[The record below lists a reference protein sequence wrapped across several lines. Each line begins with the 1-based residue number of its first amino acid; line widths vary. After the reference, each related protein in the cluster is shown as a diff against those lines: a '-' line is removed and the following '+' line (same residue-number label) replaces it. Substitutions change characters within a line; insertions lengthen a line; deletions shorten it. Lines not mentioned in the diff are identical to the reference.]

1 MTTIAKVA
9 LLLHLVDFL
18 EKMPISWLKNV
29 LAVKKVL
36 VTIIALKVVSIN
48 SYQLLLKTKIALLV
62 ITTLSGMHVI
72 I

>member
-48 SYQLLLKTKIALLV
+48 SYQLLLKIKIALLV